1 MASSDDQWSYIDQK
15 GNKRSV
21 RTIKPG
27 PWSTHVLQHP
37 LNCELWLHNL
47 LNGQHGNKRNLSK
60 LAHLGEVSKNF
71 SWSPPKRAWGFTI
84 SYRKRRT
91 SPFLFMNGFRKN
103 GLDTPLISTK

>member
-47 LNGQHGNKRNLSK
+47 LNGQHGNKCNLSK
-60 LAHLGEVSKNF
+60 LAHLGEVSKN
-71 SWSPPKRAWGFTI
+71 SQKGVWVYDIPLQKA
-84 SYRKRRT
+84 YL
-91 SPFLFMNGFRKN
+91 PFLFMFGFRKN
-103 GLDTPLISTK
+103 GLDTFP